1 MTAIRMYYREG
12 CPYCERAE
20 RLLTRRGL
28 AEQLEKIEITD
39 TPESIAELNRVTGCE
54 EVPQVYFGE
63 RHVGGFEELVE
74 LDMEGE
80 LEGLG
85 PRVGNA

>member
-1 MTAIRMYYREG
+1 MTAIRMYYRED

-28 AEQLEKIEITD
+28 ADRLEKIEIAD
-39 TPESIAELNRVTGCE
+39 TPESIAELNRITGSE
-54 EVPQVYFGE
+54 EVPQIYFGE

-80 LEGLG
+80 LEDLV
-85 PRVGNA
+85 PPAGNA